1 MVSVFSQHFFAR
13 EGSGTTQLTQDQVL
27 DINYFYYSPRT
38 DLSVTD
44 VQNDVKRLRADG
56 LVRVNTT
63 GLDFQGDRSFELSIT
78 GADTLGL
85 NEIEKWSVSG
95 SSFGTRFDV
104 HYHYRLHRPEG
115 WTAWYNIS
123 ALDLILMADS
133 SFDQVEMEAT
143 AWIFGIKGK

>member
-1 MVSVFSQHFFAR
+1 MYWLYRGAPLIANQWLNTMIVVNDVTETVAYSMWIDDWAGSDGDVWIGGSTDRWGQPFILQSCFPTTPMVSVFSQHFFAR

-63 GLDFQGDRSFELSIT
+63 GLDFQKR
-78 GADTLGL
+78 
-85 NEIEKWSVSG
+85 
-95 SSFGTRFDV
+95 
-104 HYHYRLHRPEG
+104 
-115 WTAWYNIS
+115 
-123 ALDLILMADS
+123 
-133 SFDQVEMEAT
+133 
-143 AWIFGIKGK
+143 